1 LLDALQH
8 SAFAYFVQVAN
19 PDNGLIADTTRAGA
33 PASIAAVGFALSV
46 VLGDVA
52 NYDKLSEHIAVLGN
66 VLVRPV
72 LVLGRHTHRVAISN
86 NRLVNLE
93 DGVVR
98 FRWTDDAHGHRVK
111 TMALPA
117 AEFLVRFLLHVLP
130 DGLVRIRHFGLLA
143 NRGRTTKLAR
153 CRALLA
159 APSPPV
165 AAAPETVAALMLRVT
180 GVDIM
185 RCPVCR
191 QGRLRRV
198 GVLPPGALPVPVW
211 DTS

>member
-1 LLDALQH
+1 M
-8 SAFAYFVQVAN
+8 
-19 PDNGLIADTTRAGA
+19 
-33 PASIAAVGFALSV
+33 
-46 VLGDVA
+46 
-52 NYDKLSEHIAVLGN
+52 
-66 VLVRPV
+66 
-72 LVLGRHTHRVAISN
+72 AISN

-98 FRWTDDAHGHRVK
+98 FRWKDYAHGHRVK

-117 AEFLVRFLLHVLP
+117 AEFLARFLLHVLP
-130 DGLVRIRHFGLLA
+130 DGFVRIRHFGLLA
-143 NRGRTTKLAR
+143 NRGRRAKLAR
-153 CRALLA
+153 CRELLA
-159 APSPPV
+159 ADPP
-165 AAAPETVAALMLRVT
+165 AAPAAPETVAALMLRVT
-180 GVDIM
+180 GVDIT